1 MKEITPRFVYETEI
15 ASMRE
20 SIEKLESVLE
30 DTATAIAANQILLDG
45 LIKNLE
51 DIPEQSEFEIVE

>member
-1 MKEITPRFVYETEI
+1 
-15 ASMRE
+15 MRE

>member
-1 MKEITPRFVYETEI
+1 MIEITPRFVYETEI

-20 SIEKLESVLE
+20 SIEKLETVLE
-30 DTATAIAANQILLDG
+30 DTKAAIAANQILLDG
-45 LIKNLE
+45 LVKNLE

>member
-30 DTATAIAANQILLDG
+30 DTATAIAANRILLDG